1 MSEKM
6 WYQIAAESV
15 VTKAQKEL
23 ADAKLGAAV
32 VGAAITS
39 PYDTVFGDQSSLN
52 EVLAPV
58 YAEAQQLKK
67 IKKVE
72 ANIKKTAAVAATATL
87 AAEAAREELST
98 SVTAESNAAERL
110 FDKENVIKKHE
121 EASAI
126 LASKIDIEQA
136 KLTEMKKNGASEAD
150 IAVQQQLVQDHI
162 ARSSSHIIDGNKLKA
177 EAKVLADNLEALEAV
192 TAAGRAKVNAAA
204 DAANKANTAAAAAAA
219 QTQLSSSFSGKLEGA
234 AGRKRLLAAQQ
245 CFLLYNNH
253 FFVKKHKELLGGI
266 IKYDPALPDPKPGYR
281 LENNLNKSA
290 GYYSKLDEATKVIL
304 VDDSS
309 QANDSTIVN
318 RIKTKDRQEE
328 FDKITPAEYAQLL
341 PRLRLYKLNY
351 DDKKAGKQES
361 IEFEFSNKIDV
372 SAIGVIDKTFS
383 SGSIRGDGAGV
394 KSFEWSY
401 LGTDS
406 FTATR
411 DLKATLKLNFQ
422 SFHELQKPRTSGGK
436 EYRYLDLVIQANCS
450 EKDGGT
456 DKNGKPIYDPG
467 CYEILAEVGYNM
479 PSNSRLSP
487 DMLEAVRSSVD
498 HIYLVMT
505 DHSFEFEQDG
515 TFSLTVNYRARLG
528 SQLGSRKLNVL
539 LPGGGNEGTAPQKK
553 IDGLKKGVAEAKKK
567 EKDDGDSDT
576 APPEAPGMLDSLL
589 GSEPSKTDSQVKQEE
604 LDQYAE
610 GQRMQFYNAIY
621 SSLRRR
627 RWIHGTEIPPADEGK
642 YLNYDQ
648 KIIKPVA
655 GTAGIEKF
663 YNPPDPVPH
672 NHAITYDHES
682 AAKNWDRM
690 YATSGKAEKF
700 KANASAQGQAAT
712 KQENQLER
720 LKEHYETTKSETINF
735 VYLGDIIAV
744 VRDWVMAEDTY
755 ALPEYQTTVSSIRQY
770 EKAYGSIN
778 VSQADAPTQLR
789 RIRETFKIILGN
801 INIKDFESK
810 ETRMVNMAHIP
821 ISLEA
826 FLNFMTTKV
835 VAKKRKVY
843 KFSKFIDD
851 LISDLV
857 MRPLSTRCFGGLIAS
872 SVRTSVAMI
881 ELPIN
886 DVTGKDPIA
895 GAKSTVWKPTKTS
908 TYSVFQADKV
918 GKPLFINKIPPLTKS
933 GATIKKSFDY
943 LLVNSFSSR
952 PNLYGVWDREEF
964 SKKNDAYPI
973 DPIDDKTRGIPHY
986 TFGQNAGILKT
997 VKFQKTDQEYLPE
1010 AKYEQEGS
1018 SAINQLAA
1026 VYDVTFE
1033 MLGTSRFQPGQYIYF
1048 DPVTMGVGHPWQT
1061 ESGSRERSYS
1071 NLMGLGGYHLVIEVS
1086 CNIQRGEFVT
1096 TLKTRWTTSGCHP
1109 IDGCTDYGG

>member
-1 MSEKM
+1 MSEND
-6 WYQIAAESV
+6 ETSP
-15 VTKAQKEL
+15 
-23 ADAKLGAAV
+23 DLGAINTETGELPPEAPE
-32 VGAAITS
+32 APIL
-39 PYDTVFGDQSSLN
+39 SSEEQL
-52 EVLAPV
+52 
-58 YAEAQQLKK
+58 AEAPLFFQQGITDLRAKK
-67 IKKVE
+67 
-72 ANIKKTAAVAATATL
+72 ADL
-87 AAEAAREELST
+87 AAEAANIELAKAQADVDQAVEAVLQKEKEIEATKLQVDRT
-98 SVTAESNAAERL
+98 SVDLIDAQATLAELKAA
-110 FDKENVIKKHE
+110 
-121 EASAI
+121 
-126 LASKIDIEQA
+126 
-136 KLTEMKKNGASEAD
+136 GASLAD
-150 IAVQQQLVQDHI
+150 IAKQESLVTAYDEI
-162 ARSSSHIIDGNKLKA
+162 NLGFIDMQVAQEAEAQALADALKA
-177 EAKVLADNLEALEAV
+177 AEEAAT
-192 TAAGRAKVNAAA
+192 TAADELNAAN
-204 DAANKANTAAAAAAA
+204 AANAQAAAIAA
-219 QTQLSSSFSGKLEGA
+219 QIQLSSSYDGKLEGA

-266 IKYDPALPDPKPGYR
+266 IEYDPALPDPKPAYR
-281 LENNLNKSA
+281 LENDLNKSA
-290 GYYSKLDEATKVIL
+290 GYYSGLDEATKVIL
-304 VDDSS
+304 VDDSG
-309 QANDSTIVN
+309 QTNDSTIVN

-351 DDKKAGKQES
+351 DDKKAGQQEA

-372 SAIGVIDKTFS
+372 KDMSAVHKTFS
-383 SGSIRGDGAGV
+383 SGSSVRGDGAGV

-401 LGTDS
+401 LGSDA

-422 SFHELQKPRTSGGK
+422 SFNELQKPRLSGGK
-436 EYRYLDLVIQANCS
+436 EYRYLDLVLQPLCA

-456 DKNGKPIYDPG
+456 DKKGRPIYDPG
-467 CYEILAEVGYNM
+467 CYEILAEVGYNS
-479 PSNSRLSP
+479 PSNSTLSP
-487 DMLEAVRSSVD
+487 DMLEAVRNSVEN
-498 HIYLVMT
+498 IYLIMT

-553 IDGLKKGVAEAKKK
+553 IDGLKKEIAETKKK
-567 EKDDGDSDT
+567 EKEDGDSDT
-576 APPEAPGMLDSLL
+576 APPEAPGLLDSLS

-610 GQRMQFYNAIY
+610 EQRVKFYNAVY

-627 RWIHGTEIPPADEGK
+627 RWIHGTEFPQNDIPK

-655 GTAGIEKF
+655 GTAGVEQF
-663 YNPPDPVPH
+663 VGLPDPVDD
-672 NHAITYDHES
+672 NHAITYDHAS
-682 AAKNWDRM
+682 AEKNWDRM
-690 YATSGKAEKF
+690 YVTDTATAGATEIKTTTEATKA
-700 KANASAQGQAAT
+700 
-712 KQENQLER
+712 KQENQLQR
-720 LKEHYETTKSETINF
+720 LKAHYETTKSEPINF

-755 ALPEYQTTVSSIRQY
+755 ALTEYKAAGKKTAFSDGA

-778 VSQADAPTQLR
+778 VSSANASAQLKR
-789 RIRETFKIILGN
+789 VRETFQIILGN
-801 INIKDFESK
+801 INIRDFESK
-810 ETRMVNMAHIP
+810 EARMVNMAHIP
-821 ISLEA
+821 ISLDA

-843 KFSKFIDD
+843 TFSKFIDD

-857 MRPLSTRCFGGLIAS
+857 MQNLSTRCFGGLIAS
-872 SVRTSVAMI
+872 SVRTSVSMI
-881 ELPIN
+881 ELPSEN
-886 DVTGKDPIA
+886 GKDPIA
-895 GAKSTVWKPTKTS
+895 GAKSTVWGTTKSPLLTDS
-908 TYSVFQADKV
+908 KIRTYSVFQADKI

-952 PNLYGVWDREEF
+952 PNLYGVFDRVDWIAKHPGDVLLDE
-964 SKKNDAYPI
+964 
-973 DPIDDKTRGIPHY
+973 IDDKTRGIPHY

-1061 ESGSRERSYS
+1061 ESGSRERSYA

>member
-1 MSEKM
+1 M
-6 WYQIAAESV
+6 AA
-15 VTKAQKEL
+15 A
-23 ADAKLGAAV
+23 GAAGGYAYDV
-32 VGAAITS
+32 DAA
-39 PYDTVFGDQSSLN
+39 
-52 EVLAPV
+52 
-58 YAEAQQLKK
+58 
-67 IKKVE
+67 
-72 ANIKKTAAVAATATL
+72 L
-87 AAEAAREELST
+87 AAEIA
-98 SVTAESNAAERL
+98 AAE
-110 FDKENVIKKHE
+110 V
-121 EASAI
+121 AA
-126 LASKIDIEQA
+126 KI
-136 KLTEMKKNGASEAD
+136 
-150 IAVQQQLVQDHI
+150 
-162 ARSSSHIIDGNKLKA
+162 
-177 EAKVLADNLEALEAV
+177 
-192 TAAGRAKVNAAA
+192 
-204 DAANKANTAAAAAAA
+204 
-219 QTQLSSSFSGKLEGA
+219 QLSSSYDGKLEGA

-253 FFVKKHKELLGGI
+253 FFVRKHKELLGGI
-266 IKYDPALPDPKPGYR
+266 IKYDDALPDPKPGYR
-281 LENNLNKSA
+281 LENDLNKSA
-290 GYYSKLDEATKVIL
+290 GYYSGLDEATKVIL
-304 VDDSS
+304 VDDSG
-309 QANDSTIVN
+309 QTNDSTIVN

-351 DDKKAGKQES
+351 DDKKAGQQEA

-372 SAIGVIDKTFS
+372 SAIGVINKTFS

-401 LGTDS
+401 LGSDA

-422 SFHELQKPRTSGGK
+422 SFNELQKPRLSGGK
-436 EYRYLDLVIQANCS
+436 EYRYLDLVLQPLCA

-456 DKNGKPIYDPG
+456 DKKGRPIYDPG
-467 CYEILAEVGYNM
+467 CYEILAEVGYNS
-479 PSNSRLSP
+479 PSNSTLSP
-487 DMLEAVRSSVD
+487 DMLEAVRNSVEN
-498 HIYLVMT
+498 IYLIMT

-553 IDGLKKGVAEAKKK
+553 IDGLKKEIAETKKK
-567 EKDDGDSDT
+567 EKEDGDSDT
-576 APPEAPGMLDSLL
+576 APPEAPGLLDSLS

-610 GQRMQFYNAIY
+610 EQRVKFYNAVY
-621 SSLRRR
+621 SSLRKR
-627 RWIHGTEIPPADEGK
+627 RWIHGTEFPQNDIPK

-655 GTAGIEKF
+655 GTAGVEQF
-663 YNPPDPVPH
+663 VGLPDPVDD
-672 NHAITYDHES
+672 NHAITYDHAS
-682 AAKNWDRM
+682 AEKNWEQM
-690 YATSGKAEKF
+690 YKTEASYGGTLTSAYALGTVTSTKK
-700 KANASAQGQAAT
+700 QTAT

-720 LKEHYETTKSETINF
+720 LKAHYETTESEPINF

-755 ALPEYQTTVSSIRQY
+755 ALTEYKAAGKKTAFSDGA

-778 VSQADAPTQLR
+778 VSSADASAQLKR
-789 RIRETFKIILGN
+789 VRETFQIILGN

-821 ISLEA
+821 ISLDA

-843 KFSKFIDD
+843 TFAKFIDD

-857 MRPLSTRCFGGLIAS
+857 MQNLSTRCFGGLIAS
-872 SVRTSVAMI
+872 SVRTSVSMI
-881 ELPIN
+881 ELPSEN
-886 DVTGKDPIA
+886 GKDPIA
-895 GAKSTVWKPTKTS
+895 GAKSTVWGTTKSPLLTDS
-908 TYSVFQADKV
+908 KIRTYSVFQADKI

-952 PNLYGVWDREEF
+952 PNLYGVFDRGDWIAKHPDDVLLDE
-964 SKKNDAYPI
+964 
-973 DPIDDKTRGIPHY
+973 IDDKTRGIPHY

-1061 ESGSRERSYS
+1061 KSGSREPSYA
-1071 NLMGLGGYHLVIEVS
+1071 NIMGLGGYHLVIEVS